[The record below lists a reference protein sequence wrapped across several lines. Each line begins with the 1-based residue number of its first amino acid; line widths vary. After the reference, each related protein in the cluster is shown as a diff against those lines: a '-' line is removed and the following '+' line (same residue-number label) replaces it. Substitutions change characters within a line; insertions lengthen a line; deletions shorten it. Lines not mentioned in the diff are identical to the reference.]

1 MRLAERLSQIW
12 IKASVPTISLR
23 GIELQLEKYIGNV
36 QKVIR
41 SKSATV
47 KQDEIEK
54 DLDTLFDICSC
65 KCKELSS
72 CCCPMVLKVPA
83 IEHDF
88 LTDQRTIR
96 VGRIAGV
103 DKKESARAER
113 RLKRKSVSLSKE
125 ETAVKC
131 ARVVEASDNESDNE
145 TDNNSDTETYS
156 PSVSMAVLR
165 RGQMGLQPQALI
177 KKIGP
182 KARDFFFFLLFFFF
196 FFREPDKYSYVSQFF

>member
-1 MRLAERLSQIW
+1 M
-12 IKASVPTISLR
+12 
-23 GIELQLEKYIGNV
+23 
-36 QKVIR
+36 IR

-96 VGRIAGV
+96 VGRIAGI

-113 RLKRKSVSLSKE
+113 RLKEKSVSS
-125 ETAVKC
+125 
-131 ARVVEASDNESDNE
+131 
-145 TDNNSDTETYS
+145 
-156 PSVSMAVLR
+156 
-165 RGQMGLQPQALI
+165 
-177 KKIGP
+177 
-182 KARDFFFFLLFFFF
+182 LF
-196 FFREPDKYSYVSQFF
+196 D